1 MTVREKINLIDS
13 LADIEEPDSVHFEI
27 LRKYVTDKSN
37 FIRSRCAYMLRKFRN
52 EESLSLLV
60 ALCSDTDAFV
70 RTEAYD
76 TLAFFPCKRVERL
89 LYMAVS
95 NDSAEQ
101 SRCYAILSW
110 CYVIKSMHCNYDN
123 DMQFLKGILRTEKS
137 ERCRLYCYC
146 GMYRFGYVKV
156 LPEILGFIK
165 SRNYT
170 VRCSVA
176 NQLSEMA
183 RREDKNII
191 MTAVDS
197 CLLAEETIA
206 VKSSMQKLAS
216 VLSGI

>member
-13 LADIEEPDSVHFEI
+13 LADIEEPDSIHFEI
-27 LRKYVTDKSN
+27 LRTNITDQNN
-37 FIRSRCAYMLRKFRN
+37 FVRSRCAYMLRKFRN
-52 EESLSLLV
+52 EESLCLLV
-60 ALCSDTDAFV
+60 ALCSDADAFV

-76 TLAFFPCKRVERL
+76 TLSFFPCKRVERL

-110 CYVIKSMHCNYDN
+110 CDVIHSMHRNYDG
-123 DMQFLKGILRTEKS
+123 DIQFLTDILRTEKS

-146 GMYRFGYVKV
+146 GMYRLGYAEV

-165 SRNYT
+165 SENYT

-183 RREDKNII
+183 RREDKDMI
-191 MTAVDS
+191 MTAVDG
-197 CLLAEETIA
+197 CLRAEETMA
-206 VKSSMQKLAS
+206 VKSSMQKLVS